1 MQFFLLLS
9 ISVDLFYVRRRVSRV
24 VGSLQ
29 SYVTP
34 WIACTVS
41 IALHWALYHLFM
53 FPIVIEDTSSMQ
65 YISSSG
71 CDVIIVLKS
80 TPPQKTGIKQYP
92 NVAV

>member
-34 WIACTVS
+34 WIACTVY
-41 IALHWALYHLFM
+41 IALHWALYHLFV

-80 TPPQKTGIKQYP
+80 FAPQKTGFK
-92 NVAV
+92 